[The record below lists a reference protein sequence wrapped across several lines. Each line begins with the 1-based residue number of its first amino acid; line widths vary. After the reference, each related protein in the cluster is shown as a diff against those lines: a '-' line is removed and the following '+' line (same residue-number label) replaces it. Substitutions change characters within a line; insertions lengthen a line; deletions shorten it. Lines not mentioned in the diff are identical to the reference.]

1 MRLKVF
7 PFRKMG
13 KAPVDLSFKCIGSI
27 ADVLHKEP
35 NEDLAGFTL
44 TIDSLLSD
52 PSHLAWLD
60 LSFNHISRID
70 KALTELHELR
80 VLYLHGNHICKLS
93 EVDKL
98 GVLPFLHT
106 LTLHGNAVENEKTY
120 RDHVIS
126 VLPHLKSMDF
136 SAVTKQER
144 IMSQIWHKKIT
155 LSKTKRSPN

>member
-1 MRLKVF
+1 MCE
-7 PFRKMG
+7 
-13 KAPVDLSFKCIGSI
+13 APVDLSFKCIRSI

-44 TIDSLLSD
+44 TIGSLLSD

-60 LSFNHISRID
+60 LSFNCISRID
-70 KALTELHELR
+70 KALTELPELR

-98 GVLPFLHT
+98 GALTYLHT
-106 LTLHGNAVENEKTY
+106 LTLHGNSAENEKTY
-120 RDHVIS
+120 RDYVIS

-136 SAVTKQER
+136 SAVTRQER

-155 LSKTKRSPN
+155 LGKTTKKS